1 MVFLAGLVAS
11 ALNFSM
17 GLQGSI
23 THLHDDVEPYRQTFS
38 ENLDPLLYVGDTGY
52 SCTLTLVLQSAPTL
66 GEKNARNITEKRFVL
81 SMS

>member
-1 MVFLAGLVAS
+1 MKCDVFLAGLVAS

-38 ENLDPLLYVGDTGY
+38 ENPDLLLYVGDTEY
-52 SCTLTLVLQSAPTL
+52 SCTLTLVLQSAPTRVRTP
-66 GEKNARNITEKRFVL
+66 GIPDPGNPGV
-81 SMS
+81 